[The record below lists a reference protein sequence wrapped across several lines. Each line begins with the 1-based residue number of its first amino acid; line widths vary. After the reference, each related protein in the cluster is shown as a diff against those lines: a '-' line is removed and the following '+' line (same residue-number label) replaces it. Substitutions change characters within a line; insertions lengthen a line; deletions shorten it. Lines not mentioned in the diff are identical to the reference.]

1 MRTVEQKIY
10 LFEEL
15 SEEAKQ
21 RVIDDYRYINVEYD
35 DWWSDTYEMF
45 KEECEDIGIDVTDI
59 KFSGFASQGD
69 GASFGGNI
77 ENIDKFLKHIGIDL
91 LNNVSDLLT
100 IEFVRDVW
108 NYCHKY
114 TCSTYV
120 RFDDDIETKV
130 LDDIEY
136 KVEELRQELCDKLY
150 KYLENSYDYL
160 TSDEAIEEA
169 LVGTEYEFYEDGQR
183 FY

>member
-1 MRTVEQKIY
+1 MRTAEQKIY

-15 SEEAKQ
+15 SEDVKQ
-21 RVIDDYRYINVEYD
+21 RVIDDYRYINVKYD
-35 DWWSDTYEMF
+35 DWWSDTFEMF
-45 KEECEDIGIDVTDI
+45 KEECEDIGIYVNDI
-59 KFSGFASQGD
+59 KFTCFAPHGD
-69 GASFGGNI
+69 GASFVGRV
-77 ENIDKFLKHIGIDL
+77 ENIDKFLKHIGIDF
-91 LNNVSDLLT
+91 LNSVSDLLT

-120 RFDDDIETKV
+120 RFDDDIETMV

-136 KVEELRQELCDKLY
+136 KAEEMRQELCDKLY
-150 KYLENSYDYL
+150 EYLENSYDYL
-160 TSDEAIEEA
+160 ISDEAIAEA
-169 LVGTEYEFYEDGQR
+169 LVSTEYEFYEDGQR